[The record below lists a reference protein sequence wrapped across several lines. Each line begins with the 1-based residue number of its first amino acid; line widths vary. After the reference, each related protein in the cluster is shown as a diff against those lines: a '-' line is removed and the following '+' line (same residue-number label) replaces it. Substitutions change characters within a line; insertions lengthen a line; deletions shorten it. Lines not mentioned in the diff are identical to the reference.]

1 MKRHAI
7 QITCCALLAAA
18 TLSAQTAPLDGE
30 AAVLAAEAAISQAKI
45 HNDVA
50 TLNRLVADDYLG
62 YNQWGVRRDK
72 KDLLALFRTFE
83 TTGLVPSK
91 VSVRVS
97 GDVAIVDGSMNE
109 SNAWKFLFLRTYV
122 KRDGRWQL
130 LSSVQT
136 FPVNPE
142 NMTAFDP
149 ALLPQ

>member
-7 QITCCALLAAA
+7 QITCCTLLAAA
-18 TLSAQTAPLDGE
+18 ALSAQTAPPDGE

-50 TLNRLVADDYLG
+50 TLGRLVADDYLG

-72 KDLLALFRTFE
+72 KDFLTLFRTFE
-83 TTGLVPSK
+83 TTGLVPSR

-97 GDVAIVDGSMNE
+97 GDVAIVDGIMNE
-109 SNAWKFLFLRTYV
+109 SNAWKFFFLRTYV